1 MSMAHNPRPHVVII
15 AGPNG
20 AGKTTLAPLLLRDT
34 FGVMEYVNADAI
46 ALGLSAFQPEKVAL
60 EAGRIML
67 RHLHTLAAQRR
78 TFAFESTL
86 ATRSYAP
93 WIRQLCQQ
101 GYAFHVLFLWLRS
114 PELAV
119 QRVKERV
126 RLGGHDVPEVIV
138 RRRYQYGIRNF
149 FDLYLPL
156 ATSWSVY
163 DNSVSQAPPLLATG
177 KGNALPT
184 FYQSELWR
192 RFCEVRS

>member
-1 MSMAHNPRPHVVII
+1 MAPNPRPHVVII

-46 ALGLSAFQPEKVAL
+46 ALGLSAFQPERVAL
-60 EAGRIML
+60 QAGRIML
-67 RHLHTLAAQRR
+67 RHLRTLATQRH

-101 GYAFHVLFLWLRS
+101 DYAFHVLFLWLRS

-119 QRVKERV
+119 QRVRERV
-126 RLGGHDVPEVIV
+126 RLGGHDVPEVVI
-138 RRRYQYGIRNF
+138 RRRYQHGIHNF

-156 ATSWSVY
+156 STSWSVY
-163 DNSVSQAPPLLATG
+163 DNSVAQAPLLLATG
-177 KGNALPT
+177 QGSALPVI
-184 FYQSELWR
+184 YQPALWQ
-192 RFCEVRS
+192 RFCEARS

>member
-1 MSMAHNPRPHVVII
+1 MVII

-46 ALGLSAFQPEKVAL
+46 ALGLSAFQPERVAM

-67 RHLHTLAAQRR
+67 RHLRTLAAQRR

-101 GYAFHVLFLWLRS
+101 DYAFHVLFLWLRS

-119 QRVKERV
+119 QRVRERV
-126 RLGGHDVPEVIV
+126 RLGGHDVPEVVV
-138 RRRYQYGIRNF
+138 RRRYQHGIRNF

-163 DNSVSQAPPLLATG
+163 DNSVAQAPLILATG
-177 KGNALPT
+177 QGSALSVISQP
-184 FYQSELWR
+184 ELWQ
-192 RFCEVRS
+192 RFYEARP

>member
-1 MSMAHNPRPHVVII
+1 MAHNPRPHVIII

-46 ALGLSAFQPEKVAL
+46 ALGLSAFQPERVAL

-67 RHLHTLAAQRR
+67 RHLRTLAIQRR

-86 ATRSYAP
+86 AARSYAP

-101 GYAFHVLFLWLRS
+101 EYAFHVLFLWLRS

-119 QRVKERV
+119 QRVRERV
-126 RLGGHDVPEVIV
+126 RLGGHDVPEVVI

-163 DNSVSQAPPLLATG
+163 DNSLSQAPPLLATG
-177 KGNALPT
+177 KGKALPT
-184 FYQSELWR
+184 FYQPELWR
-192 RFCEVRS
+192 RFCEARP

>member
-1 MSMAHNPRPHVVII
+1 MSMEHNPRPHVIII

-46 ALGLSAFQPEKVAL
+46 ALGLSAFQPEKVAR

-67 RHLHTLAAQRR
+67 RHLRTL
-78 TFAFESTL
+78 AFESTL

-114 PELAV
+114 PELAI

-126 RLGGHDVPEVIV
+126 RLGGHDVPEVVV
-138 RRRYQYGIRNF
+138 RRRYQHGIRNF
-149 FDLYLPL
+149 FDLYMPL

-163 DNSVSQAPPLLATG
+163 DNSVSQAPLLLATG